1 MNQWLNQCHLGDC
14 LDVLREMPDSSVD
27 AVVTDPPYGLSFMGK
42 RWDYDV
48 PAVEVWAE
56 CLRVLKPGG
65 YLLSFAG
72 TRTQHR
78 MACRIEDAG
87 FEIRDMIAWVYGC
100 LDEATEVAT
109 DKGVIPYHK
118 AKIGDR
124 ALCYD
129 VEHGEY
135 TYQPIL
141 EIVEYNY
148 SDTAFRL
155 VGDFGEQVVSRNHR
169 VIVERGGSEA
179 FQIAETL
186 ECEACVPVLESLPA
200 LRQALH
206 DAHQGA
212 GRPQQG
218 VQCDLCECVDRCSEC
233 RDDASGTAQGRDD
246 QVLGLRGACVEAG
259 CVAAQGGDADMQ
271 QEVQRRSS
279 RGRVGE
285 PCLQGAGEMEAGI
298 GSRAEGAHDGR
309 VQPGLE
315 GRADVS
321 QPEGRLRGS
330 ADQVRAMPLGS
341 EGHGAGGRLCDG
353 APSCGGTGSR
363 AAADANGVRAPHQPR
378 CDGQPAGKSDVVR
391 DEWTA
396 QGVRAWGGHRSAVV
410 RVVPFHYTGKV
421 WCLRVPTGAFVA
433 VRNGVAFP
441 TGNSGFPKS
450 LDVSKAIDKAR
461 RRDYVQ
467 VALDMGLNLPGRNV
481 DDWTKEG
488 HAPGDKW
495 WSEFKAALPPE
506 TWQAI
511 ERRVIGSAVS
521 GQSAWFARGVGDVTA
536 PATDAAQQWQGWGTA
551 LKPAL
556 EPITMARKPLIG
568 TVAANVAAHGTGAL
582 NIDACRVGSE
592 STLRDKA
599 AGAGQFP
606 HEDDAWEPKA
616 VTVGSDVGR
625 WPANLIHD
633 GSDEVVALF
642 PQSAGQQGDVRGTE
656 PSGVTNGIYGDFAGR
671 VVSAA
676 RNDTGSAARFFY
688 CAKASG
694 DDRNEGLHGFAT
706 KQQDAGRKEGNP
718 GGDNPR
724 NRGLQARKNHHPTVK
739 PTDLMRY
746 LARLVT
752 PAGGIVLDPFMGS
765 GTTCCAAVLEGLQF
779 IGIEREAEY
788 IEIARARI
796 SSATRQGFQP
806 SLLEAA

>member
-87 FEIRDMIAWVYGC
+87 FEIRDMIAWVY
-100 LDEATEVAT
+100 A
-109 DKGVIPYHK
+109 
-118 AKIGDR
+118 
-124 ALCYD
+124 
-129 VEHGEY
+129 
-135 TYQPIL
+135 
-141 EIVEYNY
+141 
-148 SDTAFRL
+148 
-155 VGDFGEQVVSRNHR
+155 
-169 VIVERGGSEA
+169 
-179 FQIAETL
+179 
-186 ECEACVPVLESLPA
+186 
-200 LRQALH
+200 
-206 DAHQGA
+206 
-212 GRPQQG
+212 
-218 VQCDLCECVDRCSEC
+218 
-233 RDDASGTAQGRDD
+233 
-246 QVLGLRGACVEAG
+246 
-259 CVAAQGGDADMQ
+259 
-271 QEVQRRSS
+271 
-279 RGRVGE
+279 
-285 PCLQGAGEMEAGI
+285 
-298 GSRAEGAHDGR
+298 
-309 VQPGLE
+309 
-315 GRADVS
+315 
-321 QPEGRLRGS
+321 
-330 ADQVRAMPLGS
+330 
-341 EGHGAGGRLCDG
+341 
-353 APSCGGTGSR
+353 
-363 AAADANGVRAPHQPR
+363 
-378 CDGQPAGKSDVVR
+378 
-391 DEWTA
+391 
-396 QGVRAWGGHRSAVV
+396 
-410 RVVPFHYTGKV
+410 
-421 WCLRVPTGAFVA
+421 
-433 VRNGVAFP
+433 
-441 TGNSGFPKS
+441 SGFPKS
-450 LDVSKAIDKAR
+450 HN
-461 RRDYVQ
+461 
-467 VALDMGLNLPGRNV
+467 GEWG
-481 DDWTKEG
+481 
-488 HAPGDKW
+488 
-495 WSEFKAALPPE
+495 
-506 TWQAI
+506 
-511 ERRVIGSAVS
+511 
-521 GQSAWFARGVGDVTA
+521 
-536 PATDAAQQWQGWGTA
+536 GTA

-556 EPITMARKPLIG
+556 EPITMARKPLVG
-568 TVAANVAAHGTGAL
+568 TVAANWAEHGTGAL

-806 SLLEAA
+806 SLLDAA